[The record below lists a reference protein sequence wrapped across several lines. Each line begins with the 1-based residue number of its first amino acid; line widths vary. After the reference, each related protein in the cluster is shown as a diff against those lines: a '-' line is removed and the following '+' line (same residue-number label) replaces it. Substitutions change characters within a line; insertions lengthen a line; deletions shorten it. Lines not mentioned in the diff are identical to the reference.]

1 MVEDSKEHTN
11 DRYYITRKKYRTVN
25 GKGFF
30 EYTLS
35 YAQEEITK
43 FDRFVAYSF
52 NDIPD
57 NYSIQCDFY
66 QSNIDFNGVGID
78 IKCLIAWNVAI
89 RPCELEKLARICGY
103 DIVVKSDNLYYKA
116 LMKFLSRTGMN
127 LLDILLADNEEYEIY
142 IQQIELSKKTELKDT
157 FDKIR
162 EVIIRKI
169 DTFANHLYVKNY
181 YETTK
186 SVIEKLQKYTLE
198 RIDVYSDMIDKQA
211 DFMQEIDDDN
221 KRKIVANIYMN
232 SKLGMIYGA
241 AGTGKTRVAE
251 YIAKIFED
259 KNILLLAN
267 TNAAK
272 NNLERRIKSSCDCYT
287 VYDYLKN
294 GYSWKK
300 YDLVILDECSTVCN
314 EDVLNLFE
322 KCNAE
327 AYLLIGDIY
336 QIEAIKFGNWFNFAR
351 YFVDKKS
358 VYELVTPY
366 RAKDKSI
373 LLDMWTCV
381 RNFDENMF
389 ERLLANGFI
398 STLNESIFERDDD
411 EIVLCLGYDGLY
423 GVNNINRYMQKI
435 NPSKPIEWGNWT
447 YKVGDKVLFN
457 ESRRFGNVLYNN
469 LKGSIL
475 SIDKKTDEI
484 VFQILVD
491 KIISERDVLFSDIKL
506 IDCDC
511 EGKSIVEF
519 SVKRRVER
527 DSDSDYSEQIVPF
540 QIAYAV
546 SIHKA
551 QGLEYKSVKVV
562 ITEDIDE
569 KISHNI
575 FYTAITRT
583 TDKLKIYMSKETQ
596 KKLAEKF
603 VKSNVGLKQAQLF
616 AGQAG
621 LKLKNKLSS

>member
-1 MVEDSKEHTN
+1 MIIN
-11 DRYYITRKKYRTVN
+11 FLI
-25 GKGFF
+25 
-30 EYTLS
+30 
-35 YAQEEITK
+35 I
-43 FDRFVAYSF
+43 
-52 NDIPD
+52 
-57 NYSIQCDFY
+57 IQ
-66 QSNIDFNGVGID
+66 
-78 IKCLIAWNVAI
+78 
-89 RPCELEKLARICGY
+89 
-103 DIVVKSDNLYYKA
+103 
-116 LMKFLSRTGMN
+116 
-127 LLDILLADNEEYEIY
+127 
-142 IQQIELSKKTELKDT
+142 
-157 FDKIR
+157 
-162 EVIIRKI
+162 
-169 DTFANHLYVKNY
+169 
-181 YETTK
+181 
-186 SVIEKLQKYTLE
+186 
-198 RIDVYSDMIDKQA
+198 
-211 DFMQEIDDDN
+211 
-221 KRKIVANIYMN
+221 
-232 SKLGMIYGA
+232 
-241 AGTGKTRVAE
+241 
-251 YIAKIFED
+251 
-259 KNILLLAN
+259 
-267 TNAAK
+267 
-272 NNLERRIKSSCDCYT
+272 
-287 VYDYLKN
+287 
-294 GYSWKK
+294 
-300 YDLVILDECSTVCN
+300 
-314 EDVLNLFE
+314 
-322 KCNAE
+322 
-327 AYLLIGDIY
+327 
-336 QIEAIKFGNWFNFAR
+336 
-351 YFVDKKS
+351 
-358 VYELVTPY
+358 
-366 RAKDKSI
+366 
-373 LLDMWTCV
+373 
-381 RNFDENMF
+381 
-389 ERLLANGFI
+389 
-398 STLNESIFERDDD
+398 
-411 EIVLCLGYDGLY
+411 
-423 GVNNINRYMQKI
+423 VNNINRYMQKI
-435 NPSKPIEWGNWT
+435 NLSKPIEWGNWT

>member
-1 MVEDSKEHTN
+1 MRS
-11 DRYYITRKKYRTVN
+11 
-25 GKGFF
+25 
-30 EYTLS
+30 
-35 YAQEEITK
+35 
-43 FDRFVAYSF
+43 
-52 NDIPD
+52 
-57 NYSIQCDFY
+57 
-66 QSNIDFNGVGID
+66 
-78 IKCLIAWNVAI
+78 
-89 RPCELEKLARICGY
+89 
-103 DIVVKSDNLYYKA
+103 
-116 LMKFLSRTGMN
+116 
-127 LLDILLADNEEYEIY
+127 
-142 IQQIELSKKTELKDT
+142 
-157 FDKIR
+157 
-162 EVIIRKI
+162 
-169 DTFANHLYVKNY
+169 
-181 YETTK
+181 
-186 SVIEKLQKYTLE
+186 
-198 RIDVYSDMIDKQA
+198 
-211 DFMQEIDDDN
+211 
-221 KRKIVANIYMN
+221 
-232 SKLGMIYGA
+232 
-241 AGTGKTRVAE
+241 
-251 YIAKIFED
+251 
-259 KNILLLAN
+259 
-267 TNAAK
+267 
-272 NNLERRIKSSCDCYT
+272 
-287 VYDYLKN
+287 
-294 GYSWKK
+294 
-300 YDLVILDECSTVCN
+300 
-314 EDVLNLFE
+314 
-322 KCNAE
+322 
-327 AYLLIGDIY
+327 
-336 QIEAIKFGNWFNFAR
+336 
-351 YFVDKKS
+351 
-358 VYELVTPY
+358 
-366 RAKDKSI
+366 
-373 LLDMWTCV
+373 
-381 RNFDENMF
+381 
-389 ERLLANGFI
+389 
-398 STLNESIFERDDD
+398 
-411 EIVLCLGYDGLY
+411 
-423 GVNNINRYMQKI
+423 NNINRYMQKI

>member
-1 MVEDSKEHTN
+1 MARLKEYNGHYCESEYEYAFIGFLEAEGWKYTSGNKLSRVTKRDVLIEDDFKKFIADGNLDLTEDEVTQIYDTVRLVGAESDFATLHKVYNWLVDGIQFTPKDGIARMIPLINFEKDGVKNIFRVVNQFTVEYTNNGQKEN
-11 DRYYITRKKYRTVN
+11 RRPDVILFVN
-25 GKGFF
+25 GMPLCIMELKNPADANATIYDAW
-30 EYTLS
+30 EQINIRYW
-35 YAQEEITK
+35 
-43 FDRFVAYSF
+43 R
-52 NDIPD
+52 DIPHLLH
-57 NYSIQCDFY
+57 YC
-66 QSNIDFNGVGID
+66 
-78 IKCLIAWNVAI
+78 
-89 RPCELEKLARICGY
+89 PLAC
-103 DIVVKSDNLYYKA
+103 
-116 LMKFLSRTGMN
+116 
-127 LLDILLADNEEYEIY
+127 
-142 IQQIELSKKTELKDT
+142 
-157 FDKIR
+157 
-162 EVIIRKI
+162 
-169 DTFANHLYVKNY
+169 
-181 YETTK
+181 
-186 SVIEKLQKYTLE
+186 
-198 RIDVYSDMIDKQA
+198 
-211 DFMQEIDDDN
+211 
-221 KRKIVANIYMN
+221 
-232 SKLGMIYGA
+232 
-241 AGTGKTRVAE
+241 
-251 YIAKIFED
+251 
-259 KNILLLAN
+259 
-267 TNAAK
+267 
-272 NNLERRIKSSCDCYT
+272 IKSSCDCYT